1 MDKKRE
7 VFSYVRLNLQRCLRQ
22 GKTTIILIALF
33 FFFQMYLGNVRSI
46 LIENNEVLGIG
57 ELFLAVTNTNYT
69 AFTIWA
75 GFILLIC
82 DIPYHEKGIYQYL
95 LRTSRSSWL
104 YGQLLYLVII
114 TVLYF
119 LYLFFL
125 IFLMI
130 MPQVTIKLEWT
141 KPFFQM
147 VNLPMKYGIK
157 NWFVFPVSIMRGQTP
172 GILFGKCV
180 VLNFLAGIL
189 TGFLTILFH
198 MFWKDGL
205 GIAVGAVELGFDYWV
220 TVVLLGQD
228 RLLYISPLS
237 LARIGNI
244 SASSYNHMKPNFLYA
259 CGFMGVMI
267 GICVLAMRGIVRKY
281 EYS

>member
-1 MDKKRE
+1 M
-7 VFSYVRLNLQRCLRQ
+7 L
-22 GKTTIILIALF
+22 ILEKV
-33 FFFQMYLGNVRSI
+33 N
-46 LIENNEVLGIG
+46 GISM
-57 ELFLAVTNTNYT
+57 NYT

-130 MPQVTIKLEWT
+130 MPQVTIKLKWT

-189 TGFLTILFH
+189 TGFLTIF
-198 MFWKDGL
+198 KDSWL
-205 GIAVGAVELGFDYWV
+205 RKHREEESRK
-220 TVVLLGQD
+220 VLAW
-228 RLLYISPLS
+228 Y
-237 LARIGNI
+237 ATAIGNCP
-244 SASSYNHMKPNFLYA
+244 SNHGTSEVN
-259 CGFMGVMI
+259 
-267 GICVLAMRGIVRKY
+267 CVGRTNEWTR
-281 EYS
+281 